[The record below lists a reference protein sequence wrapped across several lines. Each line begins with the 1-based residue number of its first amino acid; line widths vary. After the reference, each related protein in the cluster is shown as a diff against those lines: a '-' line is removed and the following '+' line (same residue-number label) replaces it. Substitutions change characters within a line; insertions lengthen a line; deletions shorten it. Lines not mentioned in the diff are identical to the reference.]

1 MKDPTEAGGGG
12 PCVSVGG
19 SERTQKGVEG
29 LWLRPI
35 GKAAK
40 DRKPP
45 REQHS
50 APKLSTVLGLMDLTA
65 RHRKSSFQG
74 GKDTNV

>member
-1 MKDPTEAGGGG
+1 MCLWG
-12 PCVSVGG
+12 GG

-29 LWLRPI
+29 LWLQPV

-40 DRKPP
+40 GRKPP
-45 REQHS
+45 RERQS
-50 APKLSTVLGLMDLTA
+50 APELSAVLGLMDLTA
-65 RHRKSSFQG
+65 RRRKSSFQG